1 MKQFDF
7 KRFAMVLWRELSGA
21 WKILA
26 AYAVICLLL
35 LIYSNTS
42 SRIFGSTLRENM
54 FYTVTV
60 AGAIVLASRL
70 LSNIWTRRRCI
81 STLSLPAAAAET
93 FAARYLLWLVIPVWF
108 AVSMLLVN
116 EWLELGSWNYES
128 DIYYHFKLT
137 DFWRA
142 WGPTCLFVVVCTHA
156 AMLGGAFFNRL
167 TLVKTAAIFI
177 GLMAVVVSV
186 MTKYPPQVVLMP
198 VLWTATVIM
207 VVGGTALAFRRFN
220 RRTVNQCRK

>member
-108 AVSMLLVN
+108 AVSMLMVN
-116 EWLELGSWNYES
+116 EWLDLISLKELYNYRP
-128 DIYYHFKLT
+128 IA

-177 GLMAVVVSV
+177 GLMAVVVPV
-186 MTKYPPQVVLMP
+186 LTKYPPQVVLMP

>member
-108 AVSMLLVN
+108 AVSMLMVN
-116 EWLELGSWNYES
+116 EWLDLISLKELYNYRP
-128 DIYYHFKLT
+128 IV

-167 TLVKTAAIFI
+167 SLVKTAAIFI
-177 GLMAVVVSV
+177 VLFVAVVSV
-186 MTKYPPQVVLMP
+186 MTKYPHQVVLMP

>member
-7 KRFAMVLWRELSGA
+7 KRFAMVLWRELSGE

-81 STLSLPAAAAET
+81 SALSLPAAAAET

-108 AVSMLLVN
+108 AVSMLMVN
-116 EWLELGSWNYES
+116 EWLDLISLKEYYNYRP
-128 DIYYHFKLT
+128 IA

-167 TLVKTAAIFI
+167 SLVKTAAIFI
-177 GLMAVVVSV
+177 VLFVAVVSV
-186 MTKYPPQVVLMP
+186 MTKYPHQVVLMP

>member
-1 MKQFDF
+1 
-7 KRFAMVLWRELSGA
+7 MVLWRELSGA

-81 STLSLPAAAAET
+81 SSLSLPAAAAET

-108 AVSMLLVN
+108 AVSMLMVN
-116 EWLELGSWNYES
+116 EWLDLISLKELYNYRP
-128 DIYYHFKLT
+128 IA

-177 GLMAVVVSV
+177 GLMAVVVPV

>member
-1 MKQFDF
+1 
-7 KRFAMVLWRELSGA
+7 MVLWRELSGA

-108 AVSMLLVN
+108 AVSMLMVN
-116 EWLELGSWNYES
+116 EWLDLISLKELYNYRP
-128 DIYYHFKLT
+128 IA

-167 TLVKTAAIFI
+167 SLLKTAAIFI
-177 GLMAVVVSV
+177 VLFVAVVSV
-186 MTKYPPQVVLMP
+186 MTKYSPQVVLMP

>member
-1 MKQFDF
+1 
-7 KRFAMVLWRELSGA
+7 MVLWRELSGA

-108 AVSMLLVN
+108 AVSMLMVN
-116 EWLELGSWNYES
+116 EWLDLISMKELYNYRP
-128 DIYYHFKLT
+128 IA

-167 TLVKTAAIFI
+167 SLLKTAAIFI
-177 GLMAVVVSV
+177 VLFVAVVSV
-186 MTKYPPQVVLMP
+186 MTKYSPQVVLMP

>member
-93 FAARYLLWLVIPVWF
+93 FAARYLLWVFIPVWF
-108 AVSMLLVN
+108 AVSMLAVN
-116 EWLELGSWNYES
+116 EWFDLIYIKEHLGIE
-128 DIYYHFKLT
+128 YHLLA

-142 WGPTCLFVVVCTHA
+142 WGMTCLFVVVCTHA

-177 GLMAVVVSV
+177 GLMAVVVPV
-186 MTKYPPQVVLMP
+186 LTKYPPQVVLMP

>member
-1 MKQFDF
+1 
-7 KRFAMVLWRELSGA
+7 MVLWRELSGA

-108 AVSMLLVN
+108 AVSMLMVN
-116 EWLELGSWNYES
+116 EWLDLISLKELYNYRP
-128 DIYYHFKLT
+128 IA

-167 TLVKTAAIFI
+167 SLLKTAAIFI
-177 GLMAVVVSV
+177 GLMAVVVPV
-186 MTKYPPQVVLMP
+186 LTKYPNQGTLTA

>member
-108 AVSMLLVN
+108 AVSMLMVN
-116 EWLELGSWNYES
+116 EWLDLISLKELYNYRP
-128 DIYYHFKLT
+128 IA

-167 TLVKTAAIFI
+167 SLLKTAAIFI
-177 GLMAVVVSV
+177 VLFVAVVSV

>member
-1 MKQFDF
+1 
-7 KRFAMVLWRELSGA
+7 MVLWRELSGA

-108 AVSMLLVN
+108 AVSMLMVN
-116 EWLELGSWNYES
+116 EWLDLISLKELYNYRP
-128 DIYYHFKLT
+128 IA

-142 WGPTCLFVVVCTHA
+142 WGPTCLFVVVCTHV

-167 TLVKTAAIFI
+167 SLVKTAAIFI
-177 GLMAVVVSV
+177 VLFVAVVSV

>member
-1 MKQFDF
+1 
-7 KRFAMVLWRELSGA
+7 MVLWRELSGA

-108 AVSMLLVN
+108 AVSMLMVN
-116 EWLELGSWNYES
+116 EWLDLISLKELYNYRP
-128 DIYYHFKLT
+128 IA

-177 GLMAVVVSV
+177 GLMAVVVPV
-186 MTKYPPQVVLMP
+186 LTKYPPQVVLMP